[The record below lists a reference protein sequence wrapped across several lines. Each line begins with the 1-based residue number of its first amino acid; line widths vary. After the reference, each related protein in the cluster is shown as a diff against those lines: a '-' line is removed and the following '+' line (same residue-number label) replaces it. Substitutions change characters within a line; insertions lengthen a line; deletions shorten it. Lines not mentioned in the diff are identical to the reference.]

1 MFLPEK
7 WDKRR
12 LVLLLTEEAGFETI
26 GYGGCG
32 EMVTVLF

>member
-7 WDKRR
+7 WDKR
-12 LVLLLTEEAGFETI
+12 LVLLLTGEAGFEAI
-26 GYGGCG
+26 GNGGCG